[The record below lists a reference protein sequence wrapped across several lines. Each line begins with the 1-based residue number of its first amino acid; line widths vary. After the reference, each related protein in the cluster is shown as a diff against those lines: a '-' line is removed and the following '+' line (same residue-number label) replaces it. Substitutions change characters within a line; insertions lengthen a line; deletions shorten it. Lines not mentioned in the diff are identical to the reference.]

1 MKKIILTLAMFLF
14 ALSVQAQSVGFVD
27 YLVIYKE
34 YGPAKQ
40 LQTKIDAKV
49 QEIRTYNK
57 TTADKVKAQK
67 TPEAKSKLVASR
79 KPALQKLEQ
88 EYIDLRYK
96 QENLVREKVRAA
108 ANIVL
113 KQKNLDAII
122 DRKSMVAGGVDCTRE
137 ILKAIK

>member
-14 ALSVQAQSVGFVD
+14 ALSVQAQSVGYID
-27 YLVIYKE
+27 YTVIYKE
-34 YGPAKQ
+34 YAPAKQ

-57 TTADKVKAQK
+57 TTSSKIKAQK
-67 TPEAKSKLVASR
+67 TNEAKAKVASSR

-96 QENLVREKVRAA
+96 QEGLVREKVKVA
-108 ANIVL
+108 ANVVL

-122 DRKSMVAGGVDCTRE
+122 DKKSIVAGGVDCTRD